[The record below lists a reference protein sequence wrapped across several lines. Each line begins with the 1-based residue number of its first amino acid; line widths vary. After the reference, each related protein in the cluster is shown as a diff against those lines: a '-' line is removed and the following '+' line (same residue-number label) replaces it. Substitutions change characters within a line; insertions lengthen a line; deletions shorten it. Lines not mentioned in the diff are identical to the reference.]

1 MLTLLHTS
9 DWHLGRRLYGK
20 PRYDEFKQ
28 FLDWQ
33 LQTLREQK
41 VDVLL
46 IAGDIFDTTAPSN
59 QAQNLYYDFL
69 SQVCHTDC
77 RHVIIVAGNHDSA
90 SFLEAPKQ
98 LLKAFNIHI
107 IGSMTD
113 TPTDEVITLSDKA
126 GQPELIVMAVP
137 YLRDRDVR
145 TVGHGERLDDKERKL
160 AQGIKAHYAQIAD
173 IAIAQQAQLHAKY
186 KRSIP
191 IVATGHL
198 FTVGGQTME
207 GDGVRDLYVGSLGS
221 IGAEIFHPQIDYVA
235 LGHLHIPQAVGGQP
249 HIRYAGSPIAM
260 GFGESRQQK
269 QVHLLRFD
277 ADPDL
282 LSQPLQTLTIQKKPL
297 VSAPTPV
304 KKRKSVSHASMDLF
318 ADEALPESSM
328 LGAINA
334 EAGINAEVDAQ
345 TTYEAGYDTPSAH
358 LSGQPNGQVIGQ
370 PYNLAKLS
378 DTTLL
383 QSLPVPVFQSIQT
396 LKGDWQTIKTRLHT
410 LKKSQQSVW
419 LEVVYDGQ
427 EVVGDL
433 SEKIAELVKDS
444 RLEVLRIKNQQKRDQ
459 VMQSQRM
466 DESLEELNPTQ
477 VFERCLIA
485 HQVLEEQKPILWS
498 RYTEV
503 IESLQGG
510 QQ

>member
-113 TPTDEVITLSDKA
+113 TPTDEVITLSDKSE
-126 GQPELIVMAVP
+126 QPELIVMAVP

-145 TVGHGERLDDKERKL
+145 TVGHGERLEDKERKL
-160 AQGIKAHYAQIAD
+160 TQGIKAHYAQIAD

-328 LGAINA
+328 LEAINTEAAINA
-334 EAGINAEVDAQ
+334 EADAQ
-345 TTYEAGYDTPSAH
+345 ASHKAQYDTPSYP
-358 LSGQPNGQVIGQ
+358 LSGQP
-370 PYNLAKLS
+370 YNIAKLS

-459 VMQSQRM
+459 VMQSQRI
-466 DESLEELNPTQ
+466 DESLEALNPTQ

-485 HQVLEEQKPILWS
+485 HQVLEEQKPMLWS

-503 IESLQGG
+503 LESLQGG

>member
-69 SQVCHTDC
+69 SQVCDTDC

-107 IGSMTD
+107 IGSMSD

-126 GQPELIVMAVP
+126 GQAELIVMAVP

-173 IAIAQQAQLHAKY
+173 IAIAQQAQLKAKY

-277 ADPDL
+277 ANPDL
-282 LSQPLQTLTIQKKPL
+282 LSQPLQTLIIQKKPL
-297 VSAPTPV
+297 VSAPTTV
-304 KKRKSVSHASMDLF
+304 NKRKSMSHTSMDLF
-318 ADEALPESSM
+318 AETELLESSM
-328 LGAINA
+328 LGAINTDA
-334 EAGINAEVDAQ
+334 DINAEVDAQ
-345 TTYEAGYDTPSAH
+345 ASHKAGYDKPGDH
-358 LSGQPNGQVIGQ
+358 LSGQP
-370 PYNLAKLS
+370 YNIAKLS

-383 QSLPVPVFQSIQT
+383 QSLPVPVFQPIQT
-396 LKGDWQTIKTRLHT
+396 LKGDWQTIKTRLHS
-410 LKKSQQSVW
+410 LKNAQQSVW

-433 SEKIAELVKDS
+433 SEKIAELVNDS

-485 HQVLEEQKPILWS
+485 HQVLEEQKPMLWS

-503 IESLQGG
+503 LESLQGG

>member
-59 QAQNLYYDFL
+59 QAQNLYYNFL

-160 AQGIKAHYAQIAD
+160 AQGIKAHYAKIAD
-173 IAIAQQAQLHAKY
+173 IAIAQQAQLQAKY

-221 IGAEIFHPQIDYVA
+221 IGDEIFHPYIDYVA
-235 LGHLHIPQAVGGQP
+235 LGHLHIPQVVGGQP

-277 ADPDL
+277 ANPEL

-304 KKRKSVSHASMDLF
+304 KKRKMVSHTSMDLF

-328 LGAINA
+328 LEAINT
-334 EAGINAEVDAQ
+334 EADINAEVDAQ
-345 TTYEAGYDTPSAH
+345 ASYKAGYDTPSYH
-358 LSGQPNGQVIGQ
+358 LSGQP
-370 PYNLAKLS
+370 YNIAKLN

-396 LKGDWQTIKTRLHT
+396 LKGDWQTIKSSLHS

-459 VMQSQRM
+459 VMQSQHI

-485 HQVLEEQKPILWS
+485 HQVLEEQKPMLWS

-503 IESLQGG
+503 LESLQGG

>member
-69 SQVCHTDC
+69 SQVCDTDC

-107 IGSMTD
+107 IGNMTD
-113 TPTDEVITLSDKA
+113 TPTDEVITLLDKA

-173 IAIAQQAQLHAKY
+173 IAIAQQAQLKAKY

-235 LGHLHIPQAVGGQP
+235 LGHLHIPQVVGGQP

-277 ADPDL
+277 ANPDL

-318 ADEALPESSM
+318 ADEELPESSM
-328 LGAINA
+328 LDAINA
-334 EAGINAEVDAQ
+334 EAEIEVAIDAQ
-345 TTYEAGYDTPSAH
+345 ASHKAGYDKPSDH
-358 LSGQPNGQVIGQ
+358 LSGQLSGQ
-370 PYNLAKLS
+370 PYNIAKLS

-396 LKGDWQTIKTRLHT
+396 LKGDWQTIKTSLHS
-410 LKKSQQSVW
+410 LKNSQQSVW

-485 HQVLEEQKPILWS
+485 HQVLEEQKPMLWS

-503 IESLQGG
+503 LESLQGG

>member
-69 SQVCHTDC
+69 SQVCDTDC

-173 IAIAQQAQLHAKY
+173 IAIAQQAQLKAKY

-277 ADPDL
+277 ANPDL

-304 KKRKSVSHASMDLF
+304 KKRKRVDHASMDLF
-318 ADEALPESSM
+318 ADEALPEASM

-334 EAGINAEVDAQ
+334 ETGINAEVDAQ
-345 TTYEAGYDTPSAH
+345 ASYKAGYDTPSYH

-370 PYNLAKLS
+370 PYNIAKLS

-383 QSLPVPVFQSIQT
+383 QSLPVPVFQPIQT
-396 LKGDWQTIKTRLHT
+396 LRGDWQTIKTSLHS
-410 LKKSQQSVW
+410 LKNSQQSVW

-485 HQVLEEQKPILWS
+485 HQVLEEQKPMLWS

-503 IESLQGG
+503 LESLQGG
-510 QQ
+510 HQ

>member
-69 SQVCHTDC
+69 SQVCDTDC

-113 TPTDEVITLSDKA
+113 TPTDEVITLSDKS

-173 IAIAQQAQLHAKY
+173 IAMAQQAQLKAKY
-186 KRSIP
+186 KRTIP

-277 ADPDL
+277 ANSDL
-282 LSQPLQTLTIQKKPL
+282 LSQPLQTLIQKKPL
-297 VSAPTPV
+297 VSAPIPV
-304 KKRKSVSHASMDLF
+304 KKRKMVSHTSMDLF
-318 ADEALPESSM
+318 AETELPESSM
-328 LGAINA
+328 IDAINTEA
-334 EAGINAEVDAQ
+334 EINAEVDAQ
-345 TTYEAGYDTPSAH
+345 ATYEAGYDTPGDH
-358 LSGQPNGQVIGQ
+358 LSGQPNGQIIGQ
-370 PYNLAKLS
+370 PYNIAKLS

-383 QSLPVPVFQSIQT
+383 QSLPVPVFQPMQT
-396 LKGDWQTIKTRLHT
+396 LKGDWQTIKTSLHS
-410 LKKSQQSVW
+410 LKNAQQSVW

-427 EVVGDL
+427 EVMGDL
-433 SEKIAELVKDS
+433 SEKIAELVKDA

-485 HQVLEEQKPILWS
+485 HQVLEEQKPMLWS

-503 IESLQGG
+503 LESLQGG

>member
-1 MLTLLHTS
+1 
-9 DWHLGRRLYGK
+9 
-20 PRYDEFKQ
+20 
-28 FLDWQ
+28 
-33 LQTLREQK
+33 
-41 VDVLL
+41 
-46 IAGDIFDTTAPSN
+46 
-59 QAQNLYYDFL
+59 
-69 SQVCHTDC
+69 
-77 RHVIIVAGNHDSA
+77 
-90 SFLEAPKQ
+90 
-98 LLKAFNIHI
+98 
-107 IGSMTD
+107 
-113 TPTDEVITLSDKA
+113 
-126 GQPELIVMAVP
+126 
-137 YLRDRDVR
+137 
-145 TVGHGERLDDKERKL
+145 
-160 AQGIKAHYAQIAD
+160 
-173 IAIAQQAQLHAKY
+173 
-186 KRSIP
+186 
-191 IVATGHL
+191 
-198 FTVGGQTME
+198 ME

-277 ADPDL
+277 ANPDL

-304 KKRKSVSHASMDLF
+304 KKRKMVSHTSMDLF

-334 EAGINAEVDAQ
+334 EAEIEVAIDAQ
-345 TTYEAGYDTPSAH
+345 ASYKAGYDTPSDH
-358 LSGQPNGQVIGQ
+358 LSGQPNGQIIGQ
-370 PYNLAKLS
+370 PYNIAKLS
-378 DTTLL
+378 NTTLL
-383 QSLPVPVFQSIQT
+383 QSLPVPVFQPIQT
-396 LKGDWQTIKTRLHT
+396 LKGDWQTIKTSLHS

-485 HQVLEEQKPILWS
+485 HQVLEEQKPMLWS

-503 IESLQGG
+503 LESLQGG

>member
-98 LLKAFNIHI
+98 LLKSFNIHI

-126 GQPELIVMAVP
+126 GQAELIVMAVP

-173 IAIAQQAQLHAKY
+173 IAIAQQAQLKAKY
-186 KRSIP
+186 KRTIP

-277 ADPDL
+277 ANPDL

-304 KKRKSVSHASMDLF
+304 KKRKMVSHASMDLF

-345 TTYEAGYDTPSAH
+345 ASHKAGYDTPSAH

-370 PYNLAKLS
+370 PYNVAKLS

-383 QSLPVPVFQSIQT
+383 QSLPVPVFQPIQT
-396 LKGDWQTIKTRLHT
+396 LKGDWQTIKTNLYS

-433 SEKIAELVKDS
+433 SEKIAELVKDA

-485 HQVLEEQKPILWS
+485 HQVLEEQKPMLWS

-503 IESLQGG
+503 LESLHGG
-510 QQ
+510 HQ

>member
-69 SQVCHTDC
+69 SQVCDTDC

-113 TPTDEVITLSDKA
+113 TPTDEVITLSDKS

-160 AQGIKAHYAQIAD
+160 AQGIKAHYGQIAD
-173 IAIAQQAQLHAKY
+173 IAIARQAQLKAKY

-277 ADPDL
+277 ANPDL

-304 KKRKSVSHASMDLF
+304 KKRKMVSHASMDLF
-318 ADEALPESSM
+318 ADEALPEPSM

-334 EAGINAEVDAQ
+334 EAETEVAIDAQ
-345 TTYEAGYDTPSAH
+345 ASSEAQYDTPSYH
-358 LSGQPNGQVIGQ
+358 LSGQP
-370 PYNLAKLS
+370 YNIAKLS

-383 QSLPVPVFQSIQT
+383 QSLPVPVFQPIQT
-396 LKGDWQTIKTRLHT
+396 LKGDWQTIKTRLHS
-410 LKKSQQSVW
+410 LKNAQQSVW

-485 HQVLEEQKPILWS
+485 HQVLDEQKPMLWS

-503 IESLQGG
+503 LESLQEG

>member
-113 TPTDEVITLSDKA
+113 TPTDEVITLSDKSE
-126 GQPELIVMAVP
+126 QPELIVMAVP

-145 TVGHGERLDDKERKL
+145 TVGHGERLEDKERKL
-160 AQGIKAHYAQIAD
+160 TQGIKAHYAQIAD

-221 IGAEIFHPQIDYVA
+221 IGAEIFHPQIYYVA

-282 LSQPLQTLTIQKKPL
+282 LSQPLQALTIQKKPL

-304 KKRKSVSHASMDLF
+304 NKRKRMSHTSMDLF

-328 LGAINA
+328 LEAINR
-334 EAGINAEVDAQ
+334 GC
-345 TTYEAGYDTPSAH
+345 Y
-358 LSGQPNGQVIGQ
+358 
-370 PYNLAKLS
+370 
-378 DTTLL
+378 
-383 QSLPVPVFQSIQT
+383 
-396 LKGDWQTIKTRLHT
+396 
-410 LKKSQQSVW
+410 
-419 LEVVYDGQ
+419 
-427 EVVGDL
+427 
-433 SEKIAELVKDS
+433 
-444 RLEVLRIKNQQKRDQ
+444 
-459 VMQSQRM
+459 
-466 DESLEELNPTQ
+466 
-477 VFERCLIA
+477 
-485 HQVLEEQKPILWS
+485 
-498 RYTEV
+498 
-503 IESLQGG
+503 
-510 QQ
+510 

>member
-98 LLKAFNIHI
+98 LLKAFNLHI
-107 IGSMTD
+107 SGSMTD
-113 TPTDEVITLSDKA
+113 TPTDEVITLSDKSE
-126 GQPELIVMAVP
+126 QPELIVMAVP

-145 TVGHGERLDDKERKL
+145 TVGHGERLEDKERKL
-160 AQGIKAHYAQIAD
+160 TQGIKAHYAQIAD

-328 LGAINA
+328 LEAINTEAAINA
-334 EAGINAEVDAQ
+334 EADAQ
-345 TTYEAGYDTPSAH
+345 ASHKAQYDTPSYP
-358 LSGQPNGQVIGQ
+358 LSGQP
-370 PYNLAKLS
+370 YNIAKLS

-419 LEVVYDGQ
+419 LEVVYDVQ
-427 EVVGDL
+427 EGVGYL
-433 SEKIAELVKDS
+433 SEKLAELVKDS

-466 DESLEELNPTQ
+466 DESLEALNPTQ

-503 IESLQGG
+503 LESLQGG

>member
-69 SQVCHTDC
+69 SQVCDTDC

-98 LLKAFNIHI
+98 LLKSFNIHI

-126 GQPELIVMAVP
+126 GQAELIVMAVP

-173 IAIAQQAQLHAKY
+173 IAIAQQAQLKAKY
-186 KRSIP
+186 KRTIP

-277 ADPDL
+277 ANPDL

-304 KKRKSVSHASMDLF
+304 KKRKMVSHASMDLF
-318 ADEALPESSM
+318 ADEELPEPSM

-345 TTYEAGYDTPSAH
+345 ASHKAGYDTPSAH

-383 QSLPVPVFQSIQT
+383 QSLPVPVFQPIQT
-396 LKGDWQTIKTRLHT
+396 LKGDWQTIKTSLHS

-419 LEVVYDGQ
+419 LEVVYDGE

-433 SEKIAELVKDS
+433 SEKIAELVNDS

-503 IESLQGG
+503 LESLQGG

>member
-113 TPTDEVITLSDKA
+113 TPTDEVITLSDKSE
-126 GQPELIVMAVP
+126 QPELIVMAVP

-160 AQGIKAHYAQIAD
+160 TQGIKAHYAQIAD

-328 LGAINA
+328 LEAINTEAAINA
-334 EAGINAEVDAQ
+334 EADAQ
-345 TTYEAGYDTPSAH
+345 ASHKAQYDTPSYP
-358 LSGQPNGQVIGQ
+358 LSGQP
-370 PYNLAKLS
+370 YNIAKLS

-396 LKGDWQTIKTRLHT
+396 LKGDWQTIKTRLHS

-419 LEVVYDGQ
+419 LDVVYDGQ

-503 IESLQGG
+503 LESLQGG

>member
-69 SQVCHTDC
+69 SQVCDTDC

-113 TPTDEVITLSDKA
+113 TPTDEVITLSDKS
-126 GQPELIVMAVP
+126 GQAELIVMAVP

-173 IAIAQQAQLHAKY
+173 IAIARQAQLQAKY

-269 QVHLLRFD
+269 QVHVLRFD
-277 ADPDL
+277 ANPDL

-304 KKRKSVSHASMDLF
+304 NKRKRVSHTSMDLF

-328 LGAINA
+328 LEAINTDA
-334 EAGINAEVDAQ
+334 DINAEVDAQ
-345 TTYEAGYDTPSAH
+345 ATPEAQYDTPSYH
-358 LSGQPNGQVIGQ
+358 LSGQP
-370 PYNLAKLS
+370 YNIAKLS

-383 QSLPVPVFQSIQT
+383 QSLPVPVFQPIQT
-396 LKGDWQTIKTRLHT
+396 LKGDWQTIKSSLHS

-433 SEKIAELVKDS
+433 SEKIAELVKDA

-485 HQVLEEQKPILWS
+485 HQVLDEQKPMLWS

-503 IESLQGG
+503 LESLQEG

>member
-69 SQVCHTDC
+69 SQVCDTDC

-113 TPTDEVITLSDKA
+113 TPTDEVITLSDKS

-173 IAIAQQAQLHAKY
+173 IAIAQQTQLQANY

-235 LGHLHIPQAVGGQP
+235 LGHLHIPQVVGGQP

-277 ADPDL
+277 AKPDL

-304 KKRKSVSHASMDLF
+304 KKRKMVSHASMDLF
-318 ADEALPESSM
+318 ADEELPEPSM

-345 TTYEAGYDTPSAH
+345 ASHKAGYDTPSAH

-383 QSLPVPVFQSIQT
+383 QSLPVPVFQPIQT
-396 LKGDWQTIKTRLHT
+396 LRGDWQTIKTSLHS
-410 LKKSQQSVW
+410 LKNSQQSVW
-419 LEVVYDGQ
+419 LEVVYDGE

-433 SEKIAELVKDS
+433 SEKIAELVNDS

-485 HQVLEEQKPILWS
+485 HQVMEEQKPMLWS

-503 IESLQGG
+503 LESLQGG
-510 QQ
+510 HQ

>member
-145 TVGHGERLDDKERKL
+145 IVGHGERLDDKERKL
-160 AQGIKAHYAQIAD
+160 AQGIKAHYARIAD
-173 IAIAQQAQLHAKY
+173 IAIAQQAQLQANY
-186 KRSIP
+186 KRTIP

-277 ADPDL
+277 ANPDL

-304 KKRKSVSHASMDLF
+304 NKRKRMSHTSMDLF

-334 EAGINAEVDAQ
+334 EADINAEIDAQ
-345 TTYEAGYDTPSAH
+345 ASHEAQYDTPSAH
-358 LSGQPNGQVIGQ
+358 LSGQP
-370 PYNLAKLS
+370 YNIAKLS

-383 QSLPVPVFQSIQT
+383 QSLPVPVFQPMQT
-396 LKGDWQTIKTRLHT
+396 LRGDWQTIKTRLHS

-427 EVVGDL
+427 EVIGDL
-433 SEKIAELVKDS
+433 SEKIAELVKDA

-466 DESLEELNPTQ
+466 NESLEELNPTQ

-485 HQVLEEQKPILWS
+485 HQVMEEQKPMLWS

-503 IESLQGG
+503 VESLQGG

>member
-173 IAIAQQAQLHAKY
+173 IAIAQQAQLKAKY

-328 LGAINA
+328 LEAINTEAAINA
-334 EAGINAEVDAQ
+334 EADAQ
-345 TTYEAGYDTPSAH
+345 ASHKAQYDTPSYP
-358 LSGQPNGQVIGQ
+358 LSGQP
-370 PYNLAKLS
+370 YNIAKLS

>member
-107 IGSMTD
+107 IGSMSD

-173 IAIAQQAQLHAKY
+173 IAIAQQAQLKANY

-277 ADPDL
+277 ANPDL

-304 KKRKSVSHASMDLF
+304 NKRKRVSHASMDLF
-318 ADEALPESSM
+318 ADEALPEPSM

-334 EAGINAEVDAQ
+334 EADAQ
-345 TTYEAGYDTPSAH
+345 ATYEAQYDTPIAH
-358 LSGQPNGQVIGQ
+358 LSGQ

-383 QSLPVPVFQSIQT
+383 QSLPVPVFQPMQT
-396 LKGDWQTIKTRLHT
+396 LKGDWQTIKTRLHS

-433 SEKIAELVKDS
+433 SEKIAELVKGS

-459 VMQSQRM
+459 VMQSQRI

-485 HQVLEEQKPILWS
+485 HQVLEEQKPMLWS

-503 IESLQGG
+503 LESLQGG

>member
-113 TPTDEVITLSDKA
+113 TPTDEVITLSDKSE
-126 GQPELIVMAVP
+126 QPELIVMAVP

-160 AQGIKAHYAQIAD
+160 TQGIKAHYAQIAD

-328 LGAINA
+328 LEAINTEAAINA
-334 EAGINAEVDAQ
+334 EADAQ
-345 TTYEAGYDTPSAH
+345 ASHKAQYDTPSYP
-358 LSGQPNGQVIGQ
+358 LSGQP
-370 PYNLAKLS
+370 YNIAKLS

>member
-69 SQVCHTDC
+69 SQVCHTEC

-90 SFLEAPKQ
+90 SFLEGPKQ

-113 TPTDEVITLSDKA
+113 TPTDEVITLLDKS

-145 TVGHGERLDDKERKL
+145 TVGHGEHLDDKERKL

-173 IAIAQQAQLHAKY
+173 IAMAQQAQLQANY
-186 KRSIP
+186 KRTIP

-277 ADPDL
+277 AKPDL

-304 KKRKSVSHASMDLF
+304 KKRKRVSHASMDLF

-328 LGAINA
+328 LDAINTEA
-334 EAGINAEVDAQ
+334 EIEVAIDAQ
-345 TTYEAGYDTPSAH
+345 ATYEAQYDKPSAH
-358 LSGQPNGQVIGQ
+358 LSGQP
-370 PYNLAKLS
+370 YNIAKLS

-383 QSLPVPVFQSIQT
+383 QSLPVPVFQPIQT
-396 LKGDWQTIKTRLHT
+396 LKGDWKTIKTSLHS
-410 LKKSQQSVW
+410 LKNAQQSVW

-485 HQVLEEQKPILWS
+485 HQVMEEQKPMLWS

-503 IESLQGG
+503 LESLQEGH
-510 QQ
+510 Q

>member
-126 GQPELIVMAVP
+126 GQAELIVMAVP

-145 TVGHGERLDDKERKL
+145 TVGHGERLEDKERKL

-173 IAIAQQAQLHAKY
+173 IAIARQAQLKAKY
-186 KRSIP
+186 KRTIP

-277 ADPDL
+277 ANPDL

-297 VSAPTPV
+297 VFAPTPV

-318 ADEALPESSM
+318 ADEELPEPSM

-345 TTYEAGYDTPSAH
+345 ASHKAGYDTPSAH

-383 QSLPVPVFQSIQT
+383 QSLPVPVFQPIQT
-396 LKGDWQTIKTRLHT
+396 LKGDWQTIKTSLHS

-419 LEVVYDGQ
+419 LEVVYDGE

-433 SEKIAELVKDS
+433 SEKIAELVNDS

-485 HQVLEEQKPILWS
+485 HQVLEEQKPMLWS

-503 IESLQGG
+503 LESLHGG
-510 QQ
+510 HQ

>member
-69 SQVCHTDC
+69 SQVCDTDC

-98 LLKAFNIHI
+98 LLKSFNIHI

-126 GQPELIVMAVP
+126 GQAELIVMAVP

-173 IAIAQQAQLHAKY
+173 IAIAQQAQLKAKY

-277 ADPDL
+277 ANPDL
-282 LSQPLQTLTIQKKPL
+282 LSQPLQTLTIQKKTACLCANPYQKTQKGE
-297 VSAPTPV
+297 PY
-304 KKRKSVSHASMDLF
+304 
-318 ADEALPESSM
+318 
-328 LGAINA
+328 
-334 EAGINAEVDAQ
+334 VD
-345 TTYEAGYDTPSAH
+345 GF
-358 LSGQPNGQVIGQ
+358 IC
-370 PYNLAKLS
+370 
-378 DTTLL
+378 
-383 QSLPVPVFQSIQT
+383 
-396 LKGDWQTIKTRLHT
+396 R
-410 LKKSQQSVW
+410 
-419 LEVVYDGQ
+419 
-427 EVVGDL
+427 
-433 SEKIAELVKDS
+433 
-444 RLEVLRIKNQQKRDQ
+444 
-459 VMQSQRM
+459 
-466 DESLEELNPTQ
+466 
-477 VFERCLIA
+477 
-485 HQVLEEQKPILWS
+485 
-498 RYTEV
+498 
-503 IESLQGG
+503 
-510 QQ
+510 

>member
-69 SQVCHTDC
+69 SQVCDTDC

-98 LLKAFNIHI
+98 LLKSFNIHI

-126 GQPELIVMAVP
+126 GQAELIVMAVP

-173 IAIAQQAQLHAKY
+173 IAIAQQAQLKAKY
-186 KRSIP
+186 KRTIP

-277 ADPDL
+277 ANPNL

-304 KKRKSVSHASMDLF
+304 NKRKMVSHASMDLF
-318 ADEALPESSM
+318 ADEELPEPSM

-345 TTYEAGYDTPSAH
+345 ASHKAGYDTPSAH

-396 LKGDWQTIKTRLHT
+396 LKGDWQTIKTRLHS

-485 HQVLEEQKPILWS
+485 HQVLEEQKPMLWS

-503 IESLQGG
+503 LESLQGG

>member
-145 TVGHGERLDDKERKL
+145 TVGHGERLEDKERKL
-160 AQGIKAHYAQIAD
+160 TQGIKAHYAQIAD

-277 ADPDL
+277 AHPDL

-328 LGAINA
+328 LEAINTEAAINA
-334 EAGINAEVDAQ
+334 EADAQ
-345 TTYEAGYDTPSAH
+345 ASHKAQYDTPSYP
-358 LSGQPNGQVIGQ
+358 LSGQP
-370 PYNLAKLS
+370 YNIAKLS

-383 QSLPVPVFQSIQT
+383 QSLPVPVFQPIQT
-396 LKGDWQTIKTRLHT
+396 LKGDWQTIKTSLHS

-485 HQVLEEQKPILWS
+485 HQVLEEQKPMLWS

-503 IESLQGG
+503 LESLQGG

>member
-69 SQVCHTDC
+69 SQVCDTDC

-98 LLKAFNIHI
+98 LLKSFNIHI

-126 GQPELIVMAVP
+126 GQAELIVMAVP

-173 IAIAQQAQLHAKY
+173 IAIAQQAQLKAKY
-186 KRSIP
+186 KRTIP

-277 ADPDL
+277 ANPDL

-304 KKRKSVSHASMDLF
+304 KKRKMVSHTSMDLF
-318 ADEALPESSM
+318 ADEALPEPSM

-345 TTYEAGYDTPSAH
+345 ASHKAGYDTPSAH

-396 LKGDWQTIKTRLHT
+396 LKGDWQTIKTRLHS

-485 HQVLEEQKPILWS
+485 HQVLEEQKPMLWS

-503 IESLQGG
+503 LESLQGG

>member
-98 LLKAFNIHI
+98 LLKSFNIHI

-113 TPTDEVITLSDKA
+113 TPTDEVITLSDKS
-126 GQPELIVMAVP
+126 GQAELIVMAVP

-173 IAIAQQAQLHAKY
+173 IAIAQQAQLKAKY
-186 KRSIP
+186 KRTIP

-221 IGAEIFHPQIDYVA
+221 IGAEIFHPHIDYVA
-235 LGHLHIPQAVGGQP
+235 LGHLHIPQVVGGQP

-277 ADPDL
+277 ANPDL

-318 ADEALPESSM
+318 ADEALPEPSM

-334 EAGINAEVDAQ
+334 EADINAEVDAQ
-345 TTYEAGYDTPSAH
+345 ATHEAGYDKPSDH
-358 LSGQPNGQVIGQ
+358 PSGQLSGQP
-370 PYNLAKLS
+370 YNIAKLS

-383 QSLPVPVFQSIQT
+383 QSLPVPVFQPIQT
-396 LKGDWQTIKTRLHT
+396 LKGDWQTIKTRLYS

-459 VMQSQRM
+459 VMQSQRI

-485 HQVLEEQKPILWS
+485 HQVLEEQKPMLWS

-503 IESLQGG
+503 LESLHGG
-510 QQ
+510 HQ

>member
-1 MLTLLHTS
+1 
-9 DWHLGRRLYGK
+9 
-20 PRYDEFKQ
+20 
-28 FLDWQ
+28 
-33 LQTLREQK
+33 
-41 VDVLL
+41 
-46 IAGDIFDTTAPSN
+46 
-59 QAQNLYYDFL
+59 
-69 SQVCHTDC
+69 
-77 RHVIIVAGNHDSA
+77 
-90 SFLEAPKQ
+90 
-98 LLKAFNIHI
+98 
-107 IGSMTD
+107 MTD
-113 TPTDEVITLSDKA
+113 TPTDEVITLLDKA

-173 IAIAQQAQLHAKY
+173 IAIAQQAQLQAKY

-235 LGHLHIPQAVGGQP
+235 LGHLHIPQVVGGQP

-277 ADPDL
+277 ANSDL

-297 VSAPTPV
+297 VSEPTPV
-304 KKRKSVSHASMDLF
+304 KKRKMVSHTSMDLF

-345 TTYEAGYDTPSAH
+345 ASSEAQYDTPSYH
-358 LSGQPNGQVIGQ
+358 LSGQLSGQ
-370 PYNLAKLS
+370 PYNVAKLS

-383 QSLPVPVFQSIQT
+383 QSLPVPVFQPIQT
-396 LKGDWQTIKTRLHT
+396 LKGDWQTIKTRLHS
-410 LKKSQQSVW
+410 LKKAQQSVW

-459 VMQSQRM
+459 VMQSQRI

-485 HQVLEEQKPILWS
+485 HQVLEEQKPMLWS

-503 IESLQGG
+503 LESLQGG

>member
-113 TPTDEVITLSDKA
+113 TPTDEVITLSDKSE
-126 GQPELIVMAVP
+126 QPELIVMAVP

-145 TVGHGERLDDKERKL
+145 TVGHGERLEDKERKL
-160 AQGIKAHYAQIAD
+160 TQGIKAHYAQIAD

-304 KKRKSVSHASMDLF
+304 NKHKMVSHASMDLF

-328 LGAINA
+328 LEAINTEAAINA
-334 EAGINAEVDAQ
+334 EADAQ
-345 TTYEAGYDTPSAH
+345 ASHKAQYDTPSYP
-358 LSGQPNGQVIGQ
+358 LSGQP
-370 PYNLAKLS
+370 YNIAKLS

>member
-69 SQVCHTDC
+69 SQVCDTDC

-113 TPTDEVITLSDKA
+113 TPTDEVITLLDKA

-160 AQGIKAHYAQIAD
+160 AQGIKAHYGQIAD
-173 IAIAQQAQLHAKY
+173 IAIAQQAQLKANY
-186 KRSIP
+186 KRTIP

-277 ADPDL
+277 AKPDL

-318 ADEALPESSM
+318 AEVELPESPM
-328 LGAINA
+328 LKAINA
-334 EAGINAEVDAQ
+334 EADINAEVDAQ
-345 TTYEAGYDTPSAH
+345 ATHEAGYDKPSDH
-358 LSGQPNGQVIGQ
+358 PSGQLSGQP
-370 PYNLAKLS
+370 YNIAKLN

-396 LKGDWQTIKTRLHT
+396 LKGDWQTIKTSLHS
-410 LKKSQQSVW
+410 LKNAQQSVW

-485 HQVLEEQKPILWS
+485 HQVLEEQKPMLWS

-503 IESLQGG
+503 LESLQGG

>member
-33 LQTLREQK
+33 LQTLHEQK

-113 TPTDEVITLSDKA
+113 TPTDEVITLLDKS

-173 IAIAQQAQLHAKY
+173 IAMAQQAQLQAKY

-221 IGAEIFHPQIDYVA
+221 IGAEIFHPHIDYVA

-277 ADPDL
+277 ANPDL

-297 VSAPTPV
+297 VFAPTPV
-304 KKRKSVSHASMDLF
+304 KKRKRVSHASMDLF
-318 ADEALPESSM
+318 ADEELPESSM
-328 LGAINA
+328 LVAINA
-334 EAGINAEVDAQ
+334 ETDINAEVDAQ
-345 TTYEAGYDTPSAH
+345 ASHKAGYDTPSDH
-358 LSGQPNGQVIGQ
+358 LRGQMSGQ
-370 PYNLAKLS
+370 PYNVAKLS

-383 QSLPVPVFQSIQT
+383 QSLPVPVFQPIQT
-396 LKGDWQTIKTRLHT
+396 LKGDWQTIKTSLHRL
-410 LKKSQQSVW
+410 KNSQQSVW
-419 LEVVYDGQ
+419 LEVIYDGQ

-485 HQVLEEQKPILWS
+485 HQVLEEQKPMLWS

-503 IESLQGG
+503 LESLQGG

>member
-46 IAGDIFDTTAPSN
+46 IAGDIFDTTTPSN

-69 SQVCHTDC
+69 SQVCHTEC

-113 TPTDEVITLSDKA
+113 TPTDEVITLLDKA

-173 IAIAQQAQLHAKY
+173 IAIAQQAQLKANY

-277 ADPDL
+277 ANPEL

-304 KKRKSVSHASMDLF
+304 NKRKSMSHTSMDLF
-318 ADEALPESSM
+318 AETELPESSM

-334 EAGINAEVDAQ
+334 EAEINAEVDAQ
-345 TTYEAGYDTPSAH
+345 ASHKAGYDKPSAH
-358 LSGQPNGQVIGQ
+358 LSGQP
-370 PYNLAKLS
+370 YNIAKLS

-383 QSLPVPVFQSIQT
+383 QSLPVPVFQPMQT
-396 LKGDWQTIKTRLHT
+396 LRGDWQTIKTSLHS

-427 EVVGDL
+427 EVIGDL
-433 SEKIAELVKDS
+433 SEKIAELVKDA

-485 HQVLEEQKPILWS
+485 HQVLEEQKPMLWS

-503 IESLQGG
+503 LESLQGG

>member
-113 TPTDEVITLSDKA
+113 TPTDEVITLSDKSE
-126 GQPELIVMAVP
+126 QPELIVMAVP

-145 TVGHGERLDDKERKL
+145 TVGHGERLEDKERKL
-160 AQGIKAHYAQIAD
+160 TQGIKAHYAQIAD

-277 ADPDL
+277 AKPDL

-328 LGAINA
+328 LEAINTEAAINA
-334 EAGINAEVDAQ
+334 EADAQ
-345 TTYEAGYDTPSAH
+345 ASHKAQYDTPSYP
-358 LSGQPNGQVIGQ
+358 LSGQP
-370 PYNLAKLS
+370 YNIAKLS

-396 LKGDWQTIKTRLHT
+396 LKGDWQTIKTRLHS

-503 IESLQGG
+503 LESLQGG